1 MGRTLIK
8 ELPIEERPRE
18 RLLKY
23 GAECLS
29 NAELIAIILKTGVV
43 GSSVYDL
50 ANNVLKFAGD
60 LSNLSDISVSEL
72 TKIKGIGSAK
82 AVELVSAIELGK
94 RVFFSGSKIH
104 EKFSNSSD
112 VYLKNKDLF
121 YLKKQEY
128 FYCLYLDS
136 KKELIERKLLFMG
149 TINKS
154 IVHPR
159 EIFKEAY
166 LLSASSIICMHNHP
180 SGNPNPSTDDI
191 VLTSSL
197 LEIGKIQKIPIVD
210 HIIFGSNS
218 YYSFYEN
225 NNLERKIYE
234 KV

>member
-23 GAECLS
+23 GASCLS
-29 NAELIAIILKTGVV
+29 NAELIAIILKTGVC

-50 ANNVLKFAGD
+50 SNEVLKSVSDLSD
-60 LSNLSDISVSEL
+60 LSNISVSEL
-72 TKIKGIGSAK
+72 TKINGIGNAK

-94 RVFFSGSKIH
+94 RVFFSGSKIR

-121 YLKKQEY
+121 YLKRQEY

-166 LLSASSIICMHNHP
+166 RLSASSIICMHNHP
-180 SGNPNPSTDDI
+180 SGDITPSRDDI
-191 VLTSSL
+191 ILTNAL
-197 LEIGKIQKIPIVD
+197 VEIGRLQQIPIVD
-210 HIIFGSNS
+210 HMIFTDDN

-225 NNLERKIYE
+225 GILGNE
-234 KV
+234 KVL

>member
-1 MGRTLIK
+1 MGRTLTK
-8 ELPIEERPRE
+8 ELPVEERPRV

-50 ANNVLKFAGD
+50 AINVLKFAGD
-60 LSNLSDISVSEL
+60 LSNLSSISVSEL
-72 TKIKGIGSAK
+72 TKINGIGNAK
-82 AVELVSAIELGK
+82 AVELISAIELGK
-94 RVFFSGSKIH
+94 RVFFSGSKLR
-104 EKFSNSSD
+104 EKFSNCGD

-166 LLSASSIICMHNHP
+166 RLSASSIICMHNHP
-180 SGNPNPSTDDI
+180 SGDRMPSKDDI
-191 VLTSSL
+191 ILTNAL
-197 LEIGKIQKIPIVD
+197 VEIGRIQQIPIVD
-210 HIIFGSNS
+210 HMIFTNDN

-225 NNLERKIYE
+225 GILGNE
-234 KV
+234 KVL